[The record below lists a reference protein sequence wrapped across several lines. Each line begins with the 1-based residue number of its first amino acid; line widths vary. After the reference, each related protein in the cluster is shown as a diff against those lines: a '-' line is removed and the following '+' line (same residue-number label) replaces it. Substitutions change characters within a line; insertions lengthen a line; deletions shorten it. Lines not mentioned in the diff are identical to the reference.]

1 MARKKNN
8 NTSEK
13 KETTPAIVVQ
23 DMTLVSPDRN
33 TADVGKLKAAIQRAE
48 SITLP
53 KRVQLYDIY
62 NHITTIDGHLSG
74 IIEKRVAAVQN
85 KSLYYKDKK
94 GRRVDAFDTLIS
106 SQRFSDLIKL
116 IIESKLWGISGVEFI
131 VGSRFDF
138 EEVPRKHIIPERN
151 IMAQTSTTYRSSGQ

>member
-1 MARKKNN
+1 MAHRKNN
-8 NTSEK
+8 NTGVK

-62 NHITTIDGHLSG
+62 NHITTIDGHF
-74 IIEKRVAAVQN
+74 ITKIRKV
-85 KSLYYKDKK
+85 
-94 GRRVDAFDTLIS
+94 
-106 SQRFSDLIKL
+106 
-116 IIESKLWGISGVEFI
+116 GVWTPSI
-131 VGSRFDF
+131 L
-138 EEVPRKHIIPERN
+138 
-151 IMAQTSTTYRSSGQ
+151 